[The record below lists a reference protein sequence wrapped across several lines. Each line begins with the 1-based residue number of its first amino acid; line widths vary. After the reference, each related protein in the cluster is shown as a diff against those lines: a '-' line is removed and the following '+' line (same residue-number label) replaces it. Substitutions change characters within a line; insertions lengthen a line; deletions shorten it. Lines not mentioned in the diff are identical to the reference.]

1 MPTFLEYLWASLYAA
16 EAARQYAAYAASG
29 LLITTMSVSARQA
42 IADQAAAFADD
53 MVARTPGTTLAD
65 LQTAISDLKP

>member
-29 LLITTMSVSARQA
+29 LIITTMSSSARQA
-42 IADQAAAFADD
+42 IADQATAFAND
-53 MVARTPGTTLAD
+53 MVARTPGATLAD

>member
-1 MPTFLEYLWASLYAA
+1 MPTFLEYLWASLYSA

-29 LLITTMSVSARQA
+29 LNIATMSATAKQA

-53 MVARTPGTTLAD
+53 MVARTPRATLAD
-65 LQTAISDLKP
+65 LQTDIASLKP